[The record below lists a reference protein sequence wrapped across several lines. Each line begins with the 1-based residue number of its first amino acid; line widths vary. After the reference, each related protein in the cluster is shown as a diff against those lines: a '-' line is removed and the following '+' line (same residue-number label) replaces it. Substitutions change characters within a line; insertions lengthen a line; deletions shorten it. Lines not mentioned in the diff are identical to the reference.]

1 MSTIIQ
7 TQTTS
12 FKAELLQGIH
22 NLLTDTIRIALYTAN
37 ANLNDATIAYTT
49 QSEVVGVGY
58 ASGGHVLTVEGNAI
72 NTLGYVAYVNFNNVA
87 WIPATFTARCA
98 LIYNASKINPSTGTG
113 RSIAVLDF
121 GADKTAAGSFS
132 ITMPQNTAT
141 TALIRLSV

>member
-22 NLLTDTIRIALYTAN
+22 DLLTDTLRIALYTAN
-37 ANLNDATIAYTT
+37 SNLNDTTVAYTT
-49 QSEVVGVGY
+49 AAEVVGSGY
-58 ASGGHVLTVEGNAI
+58 TAGGQILTVEGNAI
-72 NTLGYVAYVNFNNVA
+72 NTLGYVAYVNFNNVL
-87 WIPATFTARCA
+87 WSPASFTARCA

-121 GADKTAAGSFS
+121 GSDKIATNTFP